1 LDFHSNSS
9 VKIQFFADVAKKLEI
24 SIVPIWYK
32 NGTKVC
38 VFSLYLKLFAKKQNV
53 LNIEKIF
60 LKTYFGYKPPPGNPS
75 LRDFWGEY
83 RILR

>member
-1 LDFHSNSS
+1 MWK
-9 VKIQFFADVAKKLEI
+9 KIEI
-24 SIVPIWYK
+24 SIIPIWYK

-60 LKTYFGYKPPPGNPS
+60 LIFS
-75 LRDFWGEY
+75 VEV
-83 RILR
+83 